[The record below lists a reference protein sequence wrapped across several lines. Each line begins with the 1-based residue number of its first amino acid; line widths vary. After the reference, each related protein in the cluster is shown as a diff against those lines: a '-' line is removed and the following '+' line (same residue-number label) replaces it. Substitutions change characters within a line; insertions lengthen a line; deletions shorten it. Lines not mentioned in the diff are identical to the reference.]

1 MAQAADMLIRISAE
15 RTQPVAGSAATKG
28 SDPRHFDGRLDLL
41 RVISELVAAGGGDV
55 AATDKP
61 TQETETGS
69 WQREVP
75 IMIGDVTQVVIEVE
89 DQERAKAFWTQTLGF
104 ELARDAPYGE
114 ERWLEVRTPDKAVVV
129 VLDFARG
136 RGRPR
141 PTRAFRPP
149 TYPAGACRAAL
160 RLVVAVRGPRRQ
172 QVRPDPPRPVA
183 QQPTCRGHGSDV
195 GVERIS

>member
-1 MAQAADMLIRISAE
+1 MLIRISAE

-149 TYPAGACRAAL
+149 TYPSTPRTCSGPTESCATAVWRSRRRLSSSPSAGGRCSRT
-160 RLVVAVRGPRRQ
+160 
-172 QVRPDPPRPVA
+172 
-183 QQPTCRGHGSDV
+183 PTATGSP
-195 GVERIS
+195 